1 MKFVDKAKSLTLSF
15 CSEVVTHW
23 KRPGK
28 GKYVPYKEILNL
40 GLGGM
45 GQQFVA
51 QITGLLALGAGN
63 TLLGATLGLQPMHL
77 QYMAMIQTVFNVFF
91 YFIRGW
97 IVDNTRTKW
106 GRFRPYIAI
115 MGFPLV
121 IITAIFLFLD
131 FTSMAYMTK
140 LILTFT
146 FAICTCMISPLLTD
160 TYGELGTVITPNSE
174 ERTFVAMINSII
186 LSMAPTLTGFLI
198 PMLSNLTGG
207 YTNINTYRYIICPIA
222 IIGVSMNLFTA
233 FGCKE
238 RVVSSK
244 TYTQKVNTIEGCL
257 QIYRNKYWWLRTV
270 SGIIGFMEGA
280 VGTLFLWIYMYSTQ
294 DMTTYAFLNTV
305 LGTASLIAMLVTPY
319 LLKRLGNRKLL
330 IYHNLLNIILVAF
343 MTVTFKIPLL
353 FFLILYINSV
363 INALG
368 LVYNISMH
376 SEVKDYQQYLS
387 GKRMDFTF
395 GAAGQ
400 ITLPF
405 SLLTGLAIPFVY
417 ECFGIT
423 TNYDILYDPM
433 VRNTLF
439 YVLCV
444 MSIIGATLNLVPFF
458 FYDLSRTKHRMI
470 IRVLH
475 YRAMLTDYEN
485 DNLTSLTIKDGIEGY
500 RFCMELMQK
509 PDPDIKALKLA
520 LKQARELPPPPH
532 NGSESENDKKTA
544 VAQAKAALKEA
555 KQLMEE
561 KDACRK
567 FYIKELDKFD
577 NPDMQRLVEQARE
590 LAIIPIDELHNLNKS
605 ILVKEREIAA
615 ITPKERKIKRQN
627 IKRAKKILKMAKG
640 INKTYPNGIVEPDIE
655 MIKALYEMPEE
666 LKEERKAKKAAI
678 KASNKEQ
685 KKFNK
690 TLKYYLKAK
699 ELVLSYDC
707 RRNFDKVDAMY
718 EDACD
723 DVKKQFAI
731 EQAKATKIR
740 EEKQAE
746 TARIRLEKREAKDTK
761 AAMVKAERH
770 TKYAAMIESA
780 TTDKKKAALQAKLD
794 AIDAKEDK
802 KRRKKLER
810 KERWDAQMRKIEEEN
825 IKRTA
830 KDLSLT
836 VEEYLEQ
843 KRQAEIEAEEYLK
856 TIEENQAA
864 LMNDKEE
871 KL

>member
-28 GKYVPYKEILNL
+28 GKYVPYKEIINL

-45 GQQFVA
+45 GQHFVT
-51 QITGLLALGAGN
+51 QIVGLLALGAGN

-77 QYMAMIQTVFNVFF
+77 QYMSMIQTVFNVFF

-131 FTSMAYMTK
+131 FTSMTYMTK
-140 LILTFT
+140 LILTFS

-186 LSMAPTLTGFLI
+186 LSFAPTLTGFLI

-207 YTNINTYRYIICPIA
+207 YTNINTYRYITVPIA
-222 IIGVSMNLFTA
+222 VIGVSMNLFTA

-294 DMTTYAFLNTV
+294 DMTTYAFLTTL

-319 LLKRLGNRKLL
+319 LLKKLGNRKILV
-330 IYHNLLNIILVAF
+330 YHNLLNIILVAF

-363 INALG
+363 INALSV
-368 LVYNISMH
+368 VYNISMH

-405 SLLTGLAIPFVY
+405 TLLSGLAIPFVY

-423 TNYDILYDPM
+423 TNYDILYDP
-433 VRNTLF
+433 VIRNSLF

-444 MSIIGATLNLVPFF
+444 MSIIGAALNLIPFF

-485 DNLTSLTIKDGIEGY
+485 DNLTSQTIKDGIEGY

-520 LKQARELPPPPH
+520 LKQARELPSPH
-532 NGSESENDKKTA
+532 NGSDSDNDKKTA
-544 VAQAKAALKEA
+544 VAEAKAALKEA
-555 KQLMEE
+555 KQLIEE

-567 FYIKELDKFD
+567 FYLKELEKFD

-590 LAIIPIDELHNLNKS
+590 LANIPIEELHNLDES
-605 ILVKEREIAA
+605 ILVTAKGKAA
-615 ITPKERKIKRQN
+615 ITPQERKIKRQD
-627 IKRAKKILKMAKG
+627 IKRAKKILKMAKK
-640 INKTYPNGIVEPDIE
+640 INKVYPNGIVEPDIE
-655 MIKALYEMPEE
+655 KIKALYDMPEE

-678 KASNKEQ
+678 KTADKEQ
-685 KKFNK
+685 KRYHK

-718 EDACD
+718 EEACD
-723 DVKKQFAI
+723 DVNKQFAI
-731 EQAKATKIR
+731 EQAKATKAK

-746 TARIRLEKREAKDTK
+746 TARIRLEKREAKEAK
-761 AAMVKAERH
+761 AAMIKAERH

-780 TTDKKKAALQAKLD
+780 STDKKKAALQAKLD
-794 AIDAKEDK
+794 AIDAKEEE
-802 KRRKKLER
+802 KRRKKQER
-810 KERWDAQMRKIEEEN
+810 KERWDAQMKKIEEEN

-843 KRQAEIEAEEYLK
+843 KRQAEIDA
-856 TIEENQAA
+856 EENQASIP
-864 LMNDKEE
+864 NDKET